1 MNNTNGPT
9 ESGQQSA
16 VNQPEINY
24 QPLAVPPP
32 ENPQILQQPT
42 AVSPEVLQGFQ
53 QPIAAP
59 PEVHQTPQQPVQPVV
74 NPAQGYQSP
83 QQPVGMPDATYQ
95 SFQQPQ
101 QQYQQTASFTH
112 APPPKKGISPWGIA
126 GIAAGILLFLLA
138 CAVVCG
144 IVFLNA
150 TSDENIFG
158 SDRIETFDEFLLD
171 TDAFSSSPDPEVMA
185 QISSEFFDADV
196 DIADPG
202 REAVSPTVYR
212 GDTESVFTDEFFNI
226 SITVPHDTSQQNI
239 HERSDS
245 YSWGGFSRTGDY
257 SVHVRRTGSP
267 GATSWWGST
276 QEEIK
281 MMATWS
287 DSTIVES
294 GVLTINGEEYVYIR
308 HYSNDWPDTHQLEIG
323 RSINGVLLTIEF
335 HIFGDTSRST
345 ASFLE

>member
-1 MNNTNGPT
+1 VNNTNEPT
-9 ESGQQSA
+9 ESGQQPA
-16 VNQPEINY
+16 ANQPEINY

-32 ENPQILQQPT
+32 EPQSSQQPT
-42 AVSPEVLQGFQ
+42 AVSPETQQGFQ
-53 QPIAAP
+53 QP
-59 PEVHQTPQQPVQPVV
+59 VQSVV
-74 NPAQGYQSP
+74 NPAQGYQNL
-83 QQPVGMPDATYQ
+83 QQPVGMPDATHQ

-101 QQYQQTASFTH
+101 QQYQQPASFTH

-126 GIAAGILLFLLA
+126 GIAAGVLLFLLA

-158 SDRIETFDEFLLD
+158 NDRIETFEEFTLNAD
-171 TDAFSSSPDPEVMA
+171 PFNSSPNPEVIA

-245 YSWGGFSRTGDY
+245 YSWGGFSRTEDY

-308 HYSNDWPDTHQLEIG
+308 HYANDWPDSHHLEIG

-335 HIFGDTSRST
+335 HIFEDTSRST
-345 ASFLE
+345 TSFLE